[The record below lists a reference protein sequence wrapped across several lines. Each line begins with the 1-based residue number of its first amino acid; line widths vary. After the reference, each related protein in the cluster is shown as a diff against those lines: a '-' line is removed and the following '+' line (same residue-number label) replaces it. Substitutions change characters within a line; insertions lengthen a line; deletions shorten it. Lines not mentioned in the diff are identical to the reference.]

1 MRKHSIA
8 LALIN
13 AIVSTGAIVNSVQAQ
28 SAFYSNATDTTLLFE
43 GTALAPFEANIWLGG
58 SATKVA
64 NPCGLTIFS
73 TLDNP
78 GQSVS
83 VAGSNIGYSNLPVQT
98 IPVCSG
104 GVLSEPRTANFRTAE
119 GRTVLVG
126 QTGSV
131 TAQYLVRRKR
141 SGSFNACGF
150 RTVNIKNAATL
161 GADSIVVDFGGQSN
175 GMGDLEQVASLPVC
189 KKVGND
195 FIKYIKAP

>member
-1 MRKHSIA
+1 MKKQSIA
-8 LALIN
+8 LAFIS

-28 SAFYSNATDTTLLFE
+28 SAFYPNAIDTTLLFE

-64 NPCGLTIFS
+64 NPCGLAIFS

-78 GQSVS
+78 GQSLF
-83 VAGSNIGYSNLPVQT
+83 VAGARINYQNLPIQT
-98 IPVCSG
+98 IPACKA
-104 GVLSEPRTANFRTAE
+104 GVLSEPRPNNFKTAE

-150 RTVNIKNAATL
+150 RTVNIKNTATL
-161 GADSIVVDFGGQSN
+161 GADSIGVTFAGQTSS
-175 GMGDLEQVASLPVC
+175 MGDLNQVDSLPIC
-189 KKVGND
+189 KKVGSS
-195 FIKYIKAP
+195 FIKYIKIP